1 MSKVLWKGGFMAL
14 ALIVSAGRASCQ
26 VADAE
31 VFFHAIADRLEYQV
45 HDSGERFLW
54 DVEGWVGGDIN
65 KFWVKAEGEKTNN
78 DKIEQAELQGL
89 FSRAITPFFDL
100 QAGVRHDF
108 RPLDMRT
115 FGVFGIEGLAP
126 YGFEMDA
133 ASFIGEDGDVSGRV
147 EAEYDLLIT
156 QRLILQPRFEANLA
170 VQDVKEY
177 GVGNGLNDVELGLR
191 LRYEIRREFAPY
203 IGVSWERKVG
213 EAAGFAREEHE
224 QVESTSFVAGI
235 RVWF

>member
-1 MSKVLWKGGFMAL
+1 MTKTIIGRAFF
-14 ALIVSAGRASCQ
+14 ALILVVNARAGFCQ
-26 VADAE
+26 MSDTE
-31 VFFHAIADRLEYQV
+31 IFFHAIADRLEYQM

-54 DVEGWVGGDIN
+54 DVEGWVGGDMN

-78 DKIEQAELQGL
+78 DKIEHAEIQGL

-115 FGVFGIEGLAP
+115 FGVLGIEGLAP
-126 YGFEMDA
+126 YGLELDV
-133 ASFIGEDGDVSGRV
+133 ASFISEDGDVSGSV

-203 IGVSWERKVG
+203 VGVCWTKKVG